1 MEPTPSFAVPRPL
14 GALLARL
21 PAYPG
26 SVLLVTALNLGLAA
40 QLQADVRQLLLDKKL
55 RIHVR
60 DARLT
65 FDFTWTGKRFAACGG
80 GAPADLTISAGSYDF
95 LQLAQR
101 REDPDTLFF
110 SRRLSMEGDT
120 ELGPGGQ
127 ERARRA
133 RDAGARAAA
142 LDAAPAAGAAGAEA
156 RRRGHRPAPSRSQ
169 SLA

>member
-1 MEPTPSFAVPRPL
+1 M
-14 GALLARL
+14 
-21 PAYPG
+21 
-26 SVLLVTALNLGLAA
+26 LVTALNLGLAG
-40 QLQADVRQLLLDKKL
+40 QLQDDVRQLLLDKKL

-65 FDFTWTGKRFAACGG
+65 FDFTWNGEAFAACGG
-80 GAPADLTISAGSYDF
+80 GAQADLTISASAYDF

-133 RDAGARAAA
+133 GMPVLELQRWMPRR
-142 LDAAPAAGAAGAEA
+142 AAGAAGAAA

-169 SLA
+169 SLT